1 MKLEWLGKYRELVGL
16 IYRSANAYSALCK
29 TEGLGDNIKISP
41 YEVQILEFIM
51 EYENENNNMTW
62 FANKMGIS
70 TSTYSKYVNRL
81 VTKGMVEKYRT
92 TGNKKNIVLRVS
104 PLGQQEYRKYA
115 EYAEKTWFHQL
126 FEKLDSVPP
135 EHLETFKDLV
145 KIWGG
150 WSLKFLTDEE
160 EQVKLLKV
168 ERKA

>member
-81 VTKGMVEKYRT
+81 VTKGTAPPATKRT
-92 TGNKKNIVLRVS
+92 SCCGFPPSASRNTGSMPNTRRRPGFTSCLRS
-104 PLGQQEYRKYA
+104 WTRSRRSIWRPLRN
-115 EYAEKTWFHQL
+115 
-126 FEKLDSVPP
+126 
-135 EHLETFKDLV
+135 
-145 KIWGG
+145 
-150 WSLKFLTDEE
+150 
-160 EQVKLLKV
+160 
-168 ERKA
+168 